1 MYDLIII
8 GGGPAG
14 LTAAVYAIRKRLN
27 VLLISKDLGGKT
39 NFRLQLPDVEK
50 HLIINGEETVNRF
63 VNEIRYLD
71 FARIIDKVESV
82 EELPG
87 GYRVITRGGKEREH
101 PQAVYETRAIIVA
114 SGTRGRFLD
123 VPGEKQYLMRGLCF
137 SAMSYAPLFIDKTT
151 VVVGDDDLAL
161 RAALELSL
169 IAKSVTLVA
178 PTHGK
183 LDNLIG
189 QRLHK
194 ANNVL
199 ILEGYI
205 AQEVKGDVYA
215 RSLIVGKNGDVRELA
230 ADAIFVELGLKPNSE
245 MLGELVELEADG
257 RIKVDV
263 QNRASRPGIFAAGD
277 VTNVY
282 AEQVLIAIG
291 EGAKAA
297 LSAYDY
303 LLTLPIEEPATATV
317 WR

>member
-1 MYDLIII
+1 M
-8 GGGPAG
+8 
-14 LTAAVYAIRKRLN
+14 
-27 VLLISKDLGGKT
+27 
-39 NFRLQLPDVEK
+39 
-50 HLIINGEETVNRF
+50 IINGEETVNRF

-71 FARIIDKVESV
+71 FARIIDKVERV
-82 EELPG
+82 EEMPG
-87 GYRVITRGGKEREH
+87 GYRVMTRGGKEHEH

-114 SGTRGRFLD
+114 TGTRGRFLD

-137 SAMSYAPLFIDKTT
+137 SAMSYAPLFIDKHTI
-151 VVVGDDDLAL
+151 VVGDDELAL

-199 ILEGYI
+199 ILEGY
-205 AQEVKGDVYA
+205 AAKEVKGDVYA
-215 RSLIVGKNGDVRELA
+215 RSLVVGKNGDVRELA
-230 ADAIFVELGLKPNSE
+230 ADAIFVELGLQPNSD
-245 MLGELVELEADG
+245 MLGGLVELEADG

-263 QNRASRPGIFAAGD
+263 KNRASRPGIFAAGD